1 MPIALPDDARRE
13 AVTALQAYFRD
24 ERGEDIGALQ
34 AGFLLDFVLAEIAP
48 SIYNQAVRDARER
61 LAAAVADLDADLHV
75 PEFASRSR
83 PRARR

>member
-1 MPIALPDDARRE
+1 MPIALPDDARR
-13 AVTALQAYFRD
+13 AALDALQAYFRD
-24 ERGEDIGALQ
+24 ERDEDIGTLQ

-48 SIYNQAVRDARER
+48 SVYNQAVRDARDR
-61 LAAAVADLDADLHV
+61 LAATVADLDADLHV